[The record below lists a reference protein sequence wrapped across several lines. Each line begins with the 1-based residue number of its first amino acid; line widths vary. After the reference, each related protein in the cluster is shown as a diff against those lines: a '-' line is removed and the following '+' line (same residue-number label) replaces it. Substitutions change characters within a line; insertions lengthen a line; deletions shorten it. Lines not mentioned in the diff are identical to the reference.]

1 MNKWIILIATLF
13 IAIVF
18 STTIQTTR
26 INPTGSNLIVS
37 SVLGLLMFAGL
48 YMFNKSCKY
57 KTQEKEENEFTP
69 ID

>member
-13 IAIVF
+13 ISIVF

-48 YMFNKSCKY
+48 YMFNKSCKND
-57 KTQEKEENEFTP
+57 KQEDDNEFTP